1 MYKRSLL
8 LLLIFK
14 SKIEIYHIM
23 SQLHQAH
30 TASFSSASNPSRL
43 NALQISALDGPPS
56 LLERSVTHCIT
67 SPLSGRLG
75 KILQLQLSLIVTM
88 CDMIL

>member
-1 MYKRSLL
+1 
-8 LLLIFK
+8 
-14 SKIEIYHIM
+14 M

-56 LLERSVTHCIT
+56 LLE
-67 SPLSGRLG
+67 
-75 KILQLQLSLIVTM
+75 
-88 CDMIL
+88 